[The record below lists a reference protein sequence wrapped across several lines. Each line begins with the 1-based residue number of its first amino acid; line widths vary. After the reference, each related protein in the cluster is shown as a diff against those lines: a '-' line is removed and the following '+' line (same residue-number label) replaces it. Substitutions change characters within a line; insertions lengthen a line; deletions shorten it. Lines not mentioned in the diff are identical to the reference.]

1 MIIDIPKEIKDLEWN
16 TICEL
21 HLKIID
27 GKFFSIVLGGFVDRN
42 RLHADTA
49 FKWASQSTF

>member
-1 MIIDIPKEIKDLEWN
+1 MIIDIPKEINDLEWN

-27 GKFFSIVLGGFVDRN
+27 GNSFSSFSGCFVDRK